1 MSLIGT
7 LNLAG
12 NALAVQ
18 QAALQTTSNNISN
31 AGNANYTRETANL
44 TPGVDQ
50 QLQPGVSIGT
60 GVDLTSITR
69 QIDQALQSRINSA
82 TADSSS
88 ASTSSNYLG
97 QVQSTLNALGADGST
112 LSSQLSTFFNGW
124 SSLANNPTDD
134 GARQVVV
141 QNGVELASYIQTL
154 GSQLT
159 ALQSTVNTTVAN
171 QATSADTLASDI
183 ATLNGQIVTAQS
195 GAAGTANSLL
205 DQRDA
210 DVLQLSQLMNV
221 QTVAQ
226 PDGTV
231 NVYVGSEPLV
241 TGTTSN
247 GVAVKQQS
255 VNGEVQN
262 VIVFKSSNSNIQI
275 TSGSIAGLTNTEG
288 EIANVVGQ
296 LNSITGNLIFQVN
309 KLTSSGQGTTG
320 VTSATATNAVTST
333 TAALSDTTDNGLKFA
348 TTTGSFVVHVTNTN
362 TGLTTSTLVHV
373 DENGT
378 GTDTTLDS
386 LTAQLNGI
394 ANVTAADTNGTLAIN
409 SSGSDQQITF
419 SDDTSG
425 TLAALGINS
434 FFTGNDS
441 TNIAV
446 NSTVQNNLSLVTAA
460 QNGESADNQTALA
473 ISTLGDAAQT
483 GLNGQSIN
491 QAYQN
496 MVNGVAT
503 QAAGATAD
511 ATSTA
516 QVVSTLQSQRQN
528 LSGVSLD
535 EETVNL
541 LQEQNAYQAAARVI
555 TTVNTMM
562 TDLMN
567 LIPA

>member
-1 MSLIGT
+1 MSLVGT

-18 QAALQTTSNNISN
+18 QAALQTSSNNISN
-31 AGNANYTRETANL
+31 AGNANYTRQVANL
-44 TPGVDQ
+44 SPAPDQ

-60 GVDLTSITR
+60 GVDLTSISR

-82 TADSSS
+82 TSDSSS
-88 ASTSSNYLG
+88 ASASSNYLG
-97 QVQSTLNALGADGST
+97 QVQSTINALSGGST
-112 LSSQLSTFFNGW
+112 LSSELSTFFNGW
-124 SSLANNPTDD
+124 SSLANDPTDD

-141 QNGVELASYIQTL
+141 QNGVALASYIQTL
-154 GSQLT
+154 GGQLT
-159 ALQSTVNTTVAN
+159 SLQSTVNTTVAN
-171 QATSADTLASDI
+171 QANSADALATDI
-183 ATLNGQIVTAQS
+183 ANLNGQIVTAQG
-195 GAAGTANSLL
+195 GATGTANNLL
-205 DQRDA
+205 DERDA
-210 DVLQLSQLMNV
+210 DVLQLSQFMNV

-247 GVAVKQQS
+247 GITVKQQS
-255 VNGEVQN
+255 VNGQVQN
-262 VIVFKSSNSNIQI
+262 VVAFKSDNSNIPI
-275 TSGSIAGLTNTEG
+275 TSGSIAGLNNTIG
-288 EIANVVGQ
+288 DISNVVGQ
-296 LNSITGNLIFQVN
+296 LNGITSNLIFQVN
-309 KLTSSGQGTTG
+309 KLTSSGQGTAG
-320 VTSATATNAVTST
+320 VTSVTATNSVTDPT
-333 TAALSDTTDNGLKFA
+333 VALSSAASGLKFTPA
-348 TTTGSFVVHVTNTN
+348 TGSFVVHVTNTA
-362 TGLTTSTLVHV
+362 TGLTTSTLVHI
-373 DENGT
+373 DANGT

-394 ANVTAADTNGTLAIN
+394 SNVSATDTNGTLAIN
-409 SSGSDQQITF
+409 SSGSDEQITF

-425 TLAALGINS
+425 TLAALGVNN

-460 QNGESADNQTALA
+460 QNGDSADNTTALA
-473 ISTLGDAAQT
+473 LSTLGDAAQT

-491 QAYQN
+491 QAYEG
-496 MVNGVAT
+496 MVNGLAT
-503 QAAGATAD
+503 QTATATAD

-516 QVVSTLQSQRQN
+516 QVVSTLQNQRQN

-541 LQEQNAYQAAARVI
+541 MQEQNAYQAAARVI

>member
-7 LNLAG
+7 LSSAG

-18 QAALQTTSNNISN
+18 QAALQTTNNNISN
-31 AGNANYTRETANL
+31 AGNVNYTRETANL
-44 TPGVDQ
+44 TPGQEQ
-50 QLQPGVSIGT
+50 QIQPGVFIGD
-60 GVDLTSITR
+60 GVDLQSISR

-82 TADSSS
+82 TSDSSS
-88 ASTSSNYLG
+88 ASTNSNYLG
-97 QVQSTLNALGADGST
+97 QVQSTLNALASSGN
-112 LSSQLSTFFNGW
+112 LSSQLSTFYNGW
-124 SSLANNPTDD
+124 SSLANDPTDD

-141 QNGVELASYIQTL
+141 QNGVALASYVQTL

-159 ALQSTVNTTVAN
+159 SLQSTVNTTVAN
-171 QATSADTLASDI
+171 QAQSADALATDI
-183 ATLNGQIVTAQS
+183 ANLNGQIVSAQS
-195 GAAGTANSLL
+195 GAVGTANSLL

-210 DVLQLSQLMNV
+210 DVLQLSQFMNV

-226 PDGTV
+226 TDGSM
-231 NVYVGSEPLV
+231 NVYVGSQPLV

-247 GVAVKQQS
+247 GITVAQQS
-255 VNGEVQN
+255 VNGQVQN
-262 VIVFKSSNSNIQI
+262 VVTFKSNNSNIPI
-275 TSGSIAGLTNTEG
+275 SSGSIAGLNNTESQ
-288 EIANVVGQ
+288 ISDVVGQ
-296 LNSITGNLIFQVN
+296 LNTITSNLIFQVN
-309 KLTSSGQGTTG
+309 KLTSSGQGTAG

-333 TAALSDTTDNGLKFA
+333 SAALSDPTSGLKF
-348 TTTGSFVVHVTNTN
+348 TPTTGSFVVHVTNTD

-394 ANVTAADTNGTLAIN
+394 ANVTATDANGTLAIN
-409 SSGSDQQITF
+409 SSGSGEQITF
-419 SDDTSG
+419 SNDTSG
-425 TLAALGINS
+425 TLAALGINT
-434 FFTGNDS
+434 FFTGTDS

-460 QNGESADNQTALA
+460 QNGDSADNTTALA
-473 ISTLGDAAQT
+473 LSTLGDSAQT
-483 GLNGQSIN
+483 GLSGQSIN

-503 QAAGATAD
+503 QAATATSD

-562 TDLMN
+562 TDLMA

>member
-18 QAALQTTSNNISN
+18 QAALQTTSNNVSN
-31 AGNANYTRETANL
+31 AGNANYTREVATVSAA
-44 TPGVDQ
+44 PDE

-60 GVDLTSITR
+60 GVDLTSISR
-69 QIDQALQSRINSA
+69 QIDEALQARINGAIS
-82 TADSSS
+82 DSSS

-97 QVQSTLNALGADGST
+97 QLQSTINALGTSGST
-112 LSSQLSTFFNGW
+112 LSSQLTTFFSGW
-124 SSLANNPTDD
+124 SSLANDPTDD

-141 QNGVELASYIQTL
+141 QNGVALASYIQTL
-154 GSQLT
+154 GTQLT
-159 ALQSTVNTTVAN
+159 SLQSTVNQTVAN
-171 QATSADTLASDI
+171 QASSADTLATDI

-195 GAAGTANSLL
+195 GATGSANGLL
-205 DQRDA
+205 DERDA
-210 DVLQLSQLMNV
+210 DVLQLSQYMNV
-221 QTVAQ
+221 QTVTQ
-226 PDGTV
+226 PDGSM

-241 TGTTSN
+241 TATTSN
-247 GVAVKQQS
+247 GIGVQQQS

-262 VIVFKSSNSNIQI
+262 VVVFKNNNSNIQI
-275 TSGSIAGLTNTEG
+275 TSGSMAGLNNTES
-288 EIANVVGQ
+288 EISSVVGQ
-296 LNSITGNLIFQVN
+296 LNTITGSLITQVN
-309 KLTSSGQGTTG
+309 QLTASGQGTTG
-320 VTSATATNAVTST
+320 VTSVTATNPVTDP
-333 TAALSDTTDNGLKFA
+333 TAALSSATSGLPS
-348 TTTGSFVVHVTNTN
+348 TPTTGSFVVHVTNTS

-386 LTAQLNGI
+386 LTADLNGI
-394 ANVTAADTNGTLAIN
+394 ANVSATDADGTLAIN
-409 SSGSDQQITF
+409 SSGSDEQITF

-425 TLAALGINS
+425 TLAALGINT
-434 FFTGNDS
+434 FFTGKDS
-441 TNIAV
+441 TDIAV

-460 QNGESADNQTALA
+460 QNGESADNTTALA
-473 ISTLGDAAQT
+473 LSNLGDTAQT
-483 GLNGQSIN
+483 GLAGQSIN
-491 QAYQN
+491 QAYEA
-496 MVNGVAT
+496 MVNDVAT
-503 QAAGATAD
+503 QTATATAD

-516 QVVSTLQSQRQN
+516 QVVTTLQDQRQN
-528 LSGVSLD
+528 LSGVSID

-541 LQEQNAYQAAARVI
+541 MQEQNAYQAAARVI

>member
-31 AGNANYTRETANL
+31 AGNANYTRQVANL
-44 TPGVDQ
+44 SPAPDQ

-60 GVDLTSITR
+60 GVDLTSISR
-69 QIDQALQSRINSA
+69 QIDEALQSRINSA
-82 TADSSS
+82 TSDSSS
-88 ASTSSNYLG
+88 ASTASNYLG
-97 QVQSTLNALGADGST
+97 QVQSTLNALSDGST
-112 LSSQLSTFFNGW
+112 LSSELSTFFNGW
-124 SSLANNPTDD
+124 SSLANSPTDD

-141 QNGVELASYIQTL
+141 QNGVALASYIQTL
-154 GSQLT
+154 GGQLT

-171 QATSADTLASDI
+171 QASSADALATDI
-183 ATLNGQIVTAQS
+183 AKLNGQIVTSQG
-195 GAAGTANSLL
+195 GAAGTANDLL
-205 DQRDA
+205 DERDA
-210 DVLQLSQLMNV
+210 DVLQLSQFMNV
-221 QTVAQ
+221 QTVTQ
-226 PDGTV
+226 PDGSM

-247 GVAVKQQS
+247 GVAVSQQS
-255 VNGEVQN
+255 VNGQVQN
-262 VIVFKSSNSNIQI
+262 VVVFKSSNSNIQI
-275 TSGSIAGLTNTEG
+275 TSGSIAGLTGTEN
-288 EIANVVGQ
+288 EISNVVGQ

-320 VTSATATNAVTST
+320 VTSVTATNAVTNT
-333 TAALSDTTDNGLKFA
+333 AAALSDSSNTGLKF
-348 TTTGSFVVHVTNTN
+348 TPTTGSFVVHLTNTS
-362 TGLTTSTLVHV
+362 TGLTTSTLVHI
-373 DENGT
+373 DQNGT

-394 ANVTAADTNGTLAIN
+394 ANISASDKNGTLTIN
-409 SSGSDQQITF
+409 TSGSNEQLTF

-425 TLAALGINS
+425 TLAALGINT

-473 ISTLGDAAQT
+473 ISTLGDTAQT
-483 GLNGQSIN
+483 GLSGQSIN
-491 QAYQN
+491 QAYEG
-496 MVNGVAT
+496 MVNDVAT
-503 QAAGATAD
+503 KTATATSD

-516 QVVSTLQSQRQN
+516 QVVSTLQAQRQN

-541 LQEQNAYQAAARVI
+541 LTEQRAYQSAARVI

-562 TDLMN
+562 DDLMN
-567 LIPA
+567 LIP

>member
-1 MSLIGT
+1 MSLVGT

-31 AGNANYTRETANL
+31 AGNANYTREVANI
-44 TPGVDQ
+44 TPAPDQ
-50 QLQPGVSIGT
+50 QYQPGVEIGT
-60 GVDLTSITR
+60 GVDLTSISR
-69 QIDQALQSRINSA
+69 QIDEALQSRINSA
-82 TADSSS
+82 NSDSSS

-97 QVQSTLNALGADGST
+97 QVQTTLNALST
-112 LSSQLSTFFNGW
+112 SGNLSSELSTFFNGW
-124 SSLANNPTDD
+124 SSLANDPTDD

-141 QNGVELASYIQTL
+141 QNGVALASYIQTL
-154 GSQLT
+154 GSQLGD
-159 ALQSTVNTTVAN
+159 LQSTVNDTVAN
-171 QATSADTLASDI
+171 QASSADTLATDI
-183 ATLNGQIVTAQS
+183 ATLNGQIVAAQS
-195 GAAGTANSLL
+195 GATGTANSLL
-205 DQRDA
+205 DERDA
-210 DVLQLSQLMNV
+210 DLLQLSQYMNV
-221 QTVAQ
+221 QTVNQ

-247 GVAVKQQS
+247 GVTVKQAS
-255 VNGEVQN
+255 VDGQVQN
-262 VIVFKSSNSNIQI
+262 VIAFKASGSNMQI
-275 TSGSIAGLTNTEG
+275 TSGSIAGLNNTES
-288 EIANVVGQ
+288 EITNVVNQ
-296 LNSITGNLIFQVN
+296 LNTITGTVINSVN

-320 VTSATATNAVTST
+320 VTSVTATNTVTDT
-333 TAALSDTTDNGLKFA
+333 TAALSSTDSGLKFPP
-348 TTTGSFVVHVTNTN
+348 TTGSFVVHVTNTT

-378 GTDTTLDS
+378 GTDDTLDS

-394 ANVTAADTNGTLAIN
+394 SNVSATDTNGTLAIN
-409 SSGSDQQITF
+409 SSGSDEQITF

-425 TLAALGINS
+425 TLAALGINT

-446 NSTVQNNLSLVTAA
+446 NSTVQNNLALVTAA

-473 ISTLGDAAQT
+473 LSTLGDAAQT
-483 GLNGQSIN
+483 TLNGQSIN
-491 QAYQN
+491 QGYEN
-496 MVNGVAT
+496 MVNDVAT
-503 QAAGATAD
+503 KTATATSD
-511 ATSTA
+511 ATATA
-516 QVVSTLQSQRQN
+516 QVVTTLTDQKQN

-541 LQEQNAYQAAARVI
+541 LQQQSAYQAAARVI

-562 TDLMN
+562 TDLMG
-567 LIPA
+567 LIPG

>member
-7 LNLAG
+7 LSSAG

-18 QAALQTTSNNISN
+18 QAALQTTNNNISN
-31 AGNANYTRETANL
+31 AGNVNYTRETANL
-44 TPGVDQ
+44 TPGQEQ
-50 QLQPGVSIGT
+50 QIQPGVFIGD
-60 GVDLTSITR
+60 GVDLQSISR

-82 TADSSS
+82 TSDSSS
-88 ASTSSNYLG
+88 ASTNSNYLG
-97 QVQSTLNALGADGST
+97 QVQSTLNALASSGN

-124 SSLANNPTDD
+124 SSLANDPTDD

-141 QNGVELASYIQTL
+141 QNGVALASYVQTL

-159 ALQSTVNTTVAN
+159 SLQSTVNTTVAN
-171 QATSADTLASDI
+171 QAQSADALATDI
-183 ATLNGQIVTAQS
+183 ANLNGQIVSAQS
-195 GAAGTANSLL
+195 GAVGTANSLL

-210 DVLQLSQLMNV
+210 DVLQLSQFMNV

-226 PDGTV
+226 TDGSM
-231 NVYVGSEPLV
+231 NVYVGSQPLV

-247 GVAVKQQS
+247 GITVAQQS
-255 VNGEVQN
+255 VNGQVQN
-262 VIVFKSSNSNIQI
+262 VVTFKSNNSNIPI
-275 TSGSIAGLTNTEG
+275 SSGSIAGLNNTESQ
-288 EIANVVGQ
+288 ISDVVGQ
-296 LNSITGNLIFQVN
+296 LNTITSNLIFQVN
-309 KLTSSGQGTTG
+309 KLTSSGQGTAG

-333 TAALSDTTDNGLKFA
+333 SAALSDPTSGLKF
-348 TTTGSFVVHVTNTN
+348 TPTTGSFVVHVTNTD

-394 ANVTAADTNGTLAIN
+394 ANVTATDANGTLAIN
-409 SSGSDQQITF
+409 SSGSGEQITF
-419 SDDTSG
+419 SNDTSG
-425 TLAALGINS
+425 TLAALGINT
-434 FFTGNDS
+434 FFTGTDS

-460 QNGESADNQTALA
+460 QNGDSADNTTALA
-473 ISTLGDAAQT
+473 LSTLGDSAQT
-483 GLNGQSIN
+483 GLSGQSIN

-503 QAAGATAD
+503 QAATATSD

-555 TTVNTMM
+555 TTVNAMM
-562 TDLMN
+562 TDLMA

>member
-31 AGNANYTRETANL
+31 AGNANYTRQVANL
-44 TPGVDQ
+44 SPAPDQ

-60 GVDLTSITR
+60 GVDLTSISR
-69 QIDQALQSRINSA
+69 QIDEALQSRINSA
-82 TADSSS
+82 TSDSSS
-88 ASTSSNYLG
+88 ASTASNYLG
-97 QVQSTLNALGADGST
+97 QVQSTLNALSDGST
-112 LSSQLSTFFNGW
+112 LSSELSTFFNGW
-124 SSLANNPTDD
+124 SSLANSPTDD

-141 QNGVELASYIQTL
+141 QNGVALASYIQTL

-171 QATSADTLASDI
+171 QASSADALATDI
-183 ATLNGQIVTAQS
+183 AKLNGQIVTSQG
-195 GAAGTANSLL
+195 GAAGTANDLL
-205 DQRDA
+205 DERDA
-210 DVLQLSQLMNV
+210 DVLQLSQFMNV
-221 QTVAQ
+221 QTVTQ
-226 PDGTV
+226 PDGSM

-247 GVAVKQQS
+247 GVAVSQQS
-255 VNGEVQN
+255 VNGQVQN
-262 VIVFKSSNSNIQI
+262 VVVFKSSNSNIQI
-275 TSGSIAGLTNTEG
+275 TSGSIAGLTGTEN
-288 EIANVVGQ
+288 EISNVVGQ

-320 VTSATATNAVTST
+320 VTSVTATNAVTNT
-333 TAALSDTTDNGLKFA
+333 AAALSDSSNTGLKF
-348 TTTGSFVVHVTNTN
+348 TPTTGSFVVHLTNTS
-362 TGLTTSTLVHV
+362 TGLTTSTLVHI
-373 DENGT
+373 DQNGT

-394 ANVTAADTNGTLAIN
+394 ANISASDKNGTLTIN
-409 SSGSDQQITF
+409 TSGSNEQLTF

-425 TLAALGINS
+425 TLAALGINT

-473 ISTLGDAAQT
+473 ISTLGDTAQT
-483 GLNGQSIN
+483 GLSGQSIN
-491 QAYQN
+491 QAYEG
-496 MVNGVAT
+496 MVNDVAT
-503 QAAGATAD
+503 KTATATSD

-516 QVVSTLQSQRQN
+516 QVVSTLQAQRQN

-541 LQEQNAYQAAARVI
+541 LTEQRAYQSAARVI

-562 TDLMN
+562 DDLMN
-567 LIPA
+567 LIP

>member
-7 LNLAG
+7 LSSAG

-18 QAALQTTSNNISN
+18 QAALQTTNNNISN
-31 AGNANYTRETANL
+31 AGNVNYTRETANL
-44 TPGVDQ
+44 TPGQEQ
-50 QLQPGVSIGT
+50 QIQPGVFIGD
-60 GVDLTSITR
+60 GVDLQSISR

-82 TADSSS
+82 TSDSSS
-88 ASTSSNYLG
+88 ASTNSNYLG
-97 QVQSTLNALGADGST
+97 QVQSTLNALASSGN

-124 SSLANNPTDD
+124 SSLANDPTDD

-141 QNGVELASYIQTL
+141 QNGVALASYVQTL

-159 ALQSTVNTTVAN
+159 SLQSTVNTTVAN
-171 QATSADTLASDI
+171 QAQSADALATDI
-183 ATLNGQIVTAQS
+183 ANLNGQIVSAQS
-195 GAAGTANSLL
+195 GAVGTANSLL

-210 DVLQLSQLMNV
+210 DVLQLSQFMNV

-226 PDGTV
+226 TDGSM
-231 NVYVGSEPLV
+231 NVYVGSQPLV

-247 GVAVKQQS
+247 GITVAQQS
-255 VNGEVQN
+255 VNGQVQN
-262 VIVFKSSNSNIQI
+262 VVTFKSNNSNIPI
-275 TSGSIAGLTNTEG
+275 SSGSIAGLNNTESQ
-288 EIANVVGQ
+288 ISDVVGQ
-296 LNSITGNLIFQVN
+296 LNTITSNLIFQVN
-309 KLTSSGQGTTG
+309 KLTSSGQGTAG

-333 TAALSDTTDNGLKFA
+333 SAALSDPTSGLKF
-348 TTTGSFVVHVTNTN
+348 TPTTGSFVVHVTNTD

-394 ANVTAADTNGTLAIN
+394 ANVTATDANGTLAIN
-409 SSGSDQQITF
+409 SSGSGEQITF
-419 SDDTSG
+419 SNDTSG
-425 TLAALGINS
+425 TLAALGINT
-434 FFTGNDS
+434 FFTGTDS

-460 QNGESADNQTALA
+460 QNGDSADNTTALA
-473 ISTLGDAAQT
+473 LSTLGDSAQT
-483 GLNGQSIN
+483 GLSGQSIN

-503 QAAGATAD
+503 QAATATSD

-562 TDLMN
+562 TDLMA

>member
-1 MSLIGT
+1 MSMIGT

-31 AGNANYTRETANL
+31 AGNANYSREVANL
-44 TPGVDQ
+44 SPAPDS
-50 QLQPGVSIGT
+50 QLQPGVMIGE
-60 GVDLTSITR
+60 GVDLTSISR

-82 TADSSS
+82 TSDSSS

-97 QVQSTLNALGADGST
+97 QVQSTLNALGTSGAT

-124 SSLANNPTDD
+124 SSLANSPTDN

-141 QNGVELASYIQTL
+141 QNGVALASYIQTL
-154 GSQLT
+154 GGQLT
-159 ALQSTVNTTVAN
+159 SLQTTVNQTVAN
-171 QATSADTLASDI
+171 QASSADTLAGDI
-183 ATLNGQIVTAQS
+183 ATLNGQIVTAQAGS
-195 GAAGTANSLL
+195 VGTANSLL
-205 DQRDA
+205 DERDA
-210 DVLQLSQLMNV
+210 DVLQLSQYMNV
-221 QTVAQ
+221 QTVPQA
-226 PDGTV
+226 DGSV
-231 NVYVGSEPLV
+231 NLYVGSEPLV

-247 GVAVKQQS
+247 GVGVQQQT
-255 VNGEVQN
+255 VNGQVQN
-262 VIVFKSSNSNIQI
+262 VVVFKNNNSNIQI
-275 TSGSIAGLTNTEG
+275 SSGSIAGLNNTVS
-288 EIANVVGQ
+288 EINNVVGQ
-296 LNSITGNLIFQVN
+296 LNSITGNLINQVN
-309 KLTSSGQGTTG
+309 KLTSSGQGATG
-320 VTSATATNAVTST
+320 VTSVTSTNAVTDP
-333 TAALSDTTDNGLKFA
+333 TAALDSAASGLKF
-348 TTTGSFVVHVTNTN
+348 TPTTGSFVVHVTNST

-373 DENGT
+373 DENDT
-378 GTDTTLDS
+378 GTDDTLNS
-386 LTAQLNGI
+386 IATQLNGI
-394 ANVTAADTNGTLAIN
+394 TNVSATVANGKLSIN
-409 SSGSDQQITF
+409 SSGSDEQITF

-425 TLAALGINS
+425 TLAALGINT

-473 ISTLGDAAQT
+473 LSTLGDAQQT
-483 GLNGQSIN
+483 TLSGQSIN
-491 QAYQN
+491 QAYQS
-496 MVNGVAT
+496 MVNDVAT
-503 QAAGATAD
+503 QTATAASD

-516 QVVSTLQSQRQN
+516 QVVTTLQDQRQN

-562 TDLMN
+562 TDLMY